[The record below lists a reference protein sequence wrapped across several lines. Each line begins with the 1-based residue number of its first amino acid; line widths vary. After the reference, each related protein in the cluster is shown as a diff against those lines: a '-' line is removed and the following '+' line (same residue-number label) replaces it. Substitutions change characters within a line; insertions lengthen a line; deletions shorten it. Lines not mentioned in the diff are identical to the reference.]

1 MPHLPHLLRS
11 RAFLSLAG
19 AILVVLLLGTGVY
32 ARIRGAADA
41 DGNAGG
47 DTASDSTGQV
57 PAAAAKAFATDVAL
71 PVSGTKAV
79 RDTLVL
85 SVGAAGQAAAWRQT
99 VVTAQV
105 GGRVNSVPVRES
117 DAVGA
122 GGLLVQLDLAEYQLA
137 VEGAEAALRT
147 AQAQYDELTLLND
160 EIENPSIR
168 ADRARSAR
176 AKSGLEQA
184 QVTLSTARLNL
195 ARTRLGAPFA
205 GRVATLK
212 VVPGQWVQPGTEL
225 MTVLSLDPIRIEVQV
240 LEGEVGYLKAGSIA
254 RVTLAAF
261 PGETFAGRIAT
272 INPVVEA
279 GTRTA
284 RVTVLVANP
293 AGRILPGMYA
303 QVALQTRRY
312 PDRILVPLSAVLER
326 DRRTMLFVYDGDDR
340 GGRAKWRYVTTG
352 LANDSMV
359 EIVPNEETDS
369 VRPGEIVLTDGHYTL
384 IHDAHVRL
392 VDDVEKAGGR
402 PN

>member
-1 MPHLPHLLRS
+1 MPHPPRLLRS
-11 RAFLSLAG
+11 RAFLSLTG
-19 AILVVLLLGTGVY
+19 ALLIVLLLGAGVY
-32 ARIRGAADA
+32 ARIRGADEAADKT
-41 DGNAGG
+41 GG
-47 DTASDSTGQV
+47 DTPGDSTGPV

-71 PVSGTKAV
+71 PVSGVKAV

-85 SVGAAGQAAAWRQT
+85 SVGAAGQAAAWRQA

-105 GGRVNSVPVRES
+105 GGRVTAVPVRES

-122 GGLLVQLDLAEYQLA
+122 DRLLVQIDPAEYQLA
-137 VEGAEAALRT
+137 VNGAAAALRT
-147 AQAQYDELTLLND
+147 AQAQYEELTLLND
-160 EIENPSIR
+160 EIDNAAIR
-168 ADRARSAR
+168 EERARSAR

-195 ARTRLGAPFA
+195 DRTRLGAPFA
-205 GRVATLK
+205 GRVASMK

-240 LEGEVGYLKAGSIA
+240 LEGEVGYLTAGSTA
-254 RVTLAAF
+254 RATLAAF
-261 PGETFAGRIAT
+261 PGETFTGRIAT
-272 INPVVEA
+272 INPMVEA

-284 RVTVLVANP
+284 RVTVLVPNP
-293 AGRILPGMYA
+293 RGRILPGMYA

-312 PDRILVPLSAVLER
+312 PDRVLVPRSAVLER
-326 DRRTMLFVYDGDDR
+326 DRRTMLFVYDGDER

-352 LANDSMV
+352 MANDSMV
-359 EIVPNEETDS
+359 EIVPNAETDS

-392 VDDVEKAGGR
+392 VDDVQKAGGR

>member
-1 MPHLPHLLRS
+1 MPHPPRILRS

-19 AILVVLLLGTGVY
+19 ALLIVLLLGAGVY
-32 ARIRGAADA
+32 ARIRGAGEAADKS
-41 DGNAGG
+41 GG
-47 DTASDSTGQV
+47 DTPGDSTGPV

-71 PVSGTKAV
+71 PVSGVKAV

-105 GGRVNSVPVRES
+105 GGRVTAVPVRES

-122 GGLLVQLDLAEYQLA
+122 ERLLVQIDPAEYQLA
-137 VEGAEAALRT
+137 VNGAAAALRT
-147 AQAQYDELTLLND
+147 AQAQYEELTLLND
-160 EIENPSIR
+160 EIDNPSIR
-168 ADRARSAR
+168 EERSRSAR
-176 AKSGLEQA
+176 ARSGLEQA
-184 QVTLSTARLNL
+184 QVALSTARLNL
-195 ARTRLGAPFA
+195 DRTRLGAPFA
-205 GRVATLK
+205 GRVASLK

-240 LEGEVGYLKAGSIA
+240 LEGEVGYLKAGSTA

-261 PGETFAGRIAT
+261 PGESFTGRIAT

-284 RVTVLVANP
+284 RVTVLVPNP
-293 AGRILPGMYA
+293 TGRILPGMYA

-312 PDRILVPLSAVLER
+312 PDRVLVPRSAVLER
-326 DRRTMLFVYDGDDR
+326 DRRTMLFVYDGDER

-359 EIVPNEETDS
+359 EIVPNAETDS

>member
-1 MPHLPHLLRS
+1 MPHPPRFLRS

-19 AILVVLLLGTGVY
+19 AVLIVLLLGAGVY
-32 ARIRGAADA
+32 ARIRGTDAAGDRA
-41 DGNAGG
+41 KG
-47 DTASDSTGQV
+47 DTPGDSTGPV

-71 PVSGTKAV
+71 PVSGVKAV

-105 GGRVNSVPVRES
+105 GGRITAVPVRES

-122 GGLLVQLDLAEYQLA
+122 DRLLVQIDPAEYQLA
-137 VEGAEAALRT
+137 VNGAQAALRT
-147 AQAQYDELTLLND
+147 AQAQYEELTLLND
-160 EIENPSIR
+160 EIDNPAIR
-168 ADRARSAR
+168 EERSRSAR
-176 AKSGLEQA
+176 AKSGLDQA

-195 ARTRLGAPFA
+195 NRTRLGAPFA
-205 GRVATLK
+205 GRVASLK

-240 LEGEVGYLKAGSIA
+240 LEGEVGYLTAGSIA

-261 PGETFAGRIAT
+261 PGETFTGRIAT
-272 INPVVEA
+272 INPLVEA

-284 RVTVLVANP
+284 RVTVLVPNP
-293 AGRILPGMYA
+293 TGRILPGMYA

-312 PDRILVPLSAVLER
+312 PDRVLVPRSAVLER
-326 DRRTMLFVYDGDDR
+326 DRRTMLFVYEGDER

-359 EIVPNEETDS
+359 EIVPNAETDS

-392 VDDVEKAGGR
+392 VDDVQKAGGR